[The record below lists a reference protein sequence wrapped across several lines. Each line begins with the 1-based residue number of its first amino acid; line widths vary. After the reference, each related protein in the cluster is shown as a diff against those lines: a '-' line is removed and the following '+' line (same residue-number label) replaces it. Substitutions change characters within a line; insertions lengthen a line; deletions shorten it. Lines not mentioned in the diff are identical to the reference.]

1 MTPSPPSST
10 AAPATAPVDDAA
22 VVAVAKTLNCP
33 ICQGRNLVDCPLPVC
48 AEMRA
53 DIRTQLAQGRSPEA
67 IVQHFV
73 DYYGPAVR
81 NTPPLVGLLG
91 LAWWVPL
98 VVVVGGSWA
107 VGHILRRQ
115 RPGARGARAIAAAE
129 GDATAEAVARSAS
142 AAQGDLAR
150 YAAELERLAFDG
162 SPAPSARAPEGGST
176 PDGGA

>member
-1 MTPSPPSST
+1 MTPVPPSST
-10 AAPATAPVDDAA
+10 SAPVTASVDDAA

-53 DIRTQLAQGRSPEA
+53 DIRTQLEQGRSAEA

-98 VVVVGGSWA
+98 VVVGGGTWA
-107 VGHILRRQ
+107 VGRLVRRQ
-115 RPGARGARAIAAAE
+115 RPRPPDARATAAADGDAAAE
-129 GDATAEAVARSAS
+129 DVDGLAS
-142 AAQGDLAR
+142 ADAGDLSH

-162 SPAPSARAPEGGST
+162 TPASPTPATDGASP